1 MFGDPAH
8 AVFVNGKP
16 GKVLADE
23 AYIRESILNPT
34 AKTAAGFEKGEYAMP
49 SYAGVLN
56 PSQIEALVLYI
67 KSLK

>member
-1 MFGDPAH
+1 MFGNPAH
-8 AVFVNGKP
+8 AVFVNGQAE
-16 GKVLADE
+16 KVLADE

-34 AKTAAGFEKGEYAMP
+34 AKTAAGFEQGEYAMP

-56 PSQIEALVLYI
+56 ASQIEALVLYI